1 MMSVIQMLRGDK
13 PVLPTGTLHIISDKF
28 RGTLAIPE
36 KLDPSRHGDAQR
48 IKILKLAEEYGEV
61 NIGFLSGELHISPN
75 AVQNHLDKLVGLK
88 SLVKH
93 EPAKR
98 SPGVRNTWTLTEEA

>member
-1 MMSVIQMLRGDK
+1 MMSVIQLLRGDK
-13 PVLPTGTLHIISDKF
+13 PVLPTGTLRTISDKF

-36 KLDPSRHGDAQR
+36 KLDPAKHGDAQR

-61 NIGFLSGELHISPN
+61 NLGFLSDELHIGPN
-75 AVQNHLDKLVGLK
+75 AVQNHLDKLVEIG

-98 SPGVRNTWTLTEEA
+98 CPGVRNTWTLAEEA